1 MDRRIESNT
10 IFLSKLKNTF
20 KQIFF
25 FLYHT
30 LEQVQVLHIR
40 NDDTEGGGGKGFGM
54 EDLGWIVTRGMGV
67 HAPYKFSNFQ
77 C

>member
-1 MDRRIESNT
+1 MVTPR
-10 IFLSKLKNTF
+10 
-20 KQIFF
+20 
-25 FLYHT
+25 
-30 LEQVQVLHIR
+30 
-40 NDDTEGGGGKGFGM
+40 GGGKGFGM